1 MAPVYVLFP
10 FAVVKRPARIKYD
23 RAFAN
28 LKTDTTWWTHGSPT
42 RGGLT
47 CEMAKMW
54 LPRVHCAFFSPL
66 RLRPPLFCH
75 FRPGLSYTVGLTKK
89 YCSNKSEGLSRTNVS
104 YLWLDFLSCLL
115 SLSPPRGSK
124 GTAVVSASGNDR
136 RWSDAN
142 SKDPWNSRYRCWK
155 QQPLQLLLPSSI
167 RWKSFLRYTSFSFAS
182 FLFFWF
188 FICRF
193 SRHTLTH
200 GIYLIRHSSRFIVF
214 ADQSRFCD
222 LILTRFPPWC
232 TVFNRLWLINE

>member
-75 FRPGLSYTVGLTKK
+75 FRLGLSYTVGLTKK
-89 YCSNKSEGLSRTNVS
+89 YCSNKSQGLSRTNVF
-104 YLWLDFLSCLL
+104 YLWFDFLSCLF
-115 SLSPPRGSK
+115 SSSPPRGSK
-124 GTAVVSASGNDR
+124 GTAVVPASGNGR
-136 RWSDAN
+136 RWSDLIAKIRGTADTGAGN
-142 SKDPWNSRYRCWK
+142 RNHFSSCYR
-155 QQPLQLLLPSSI
+155 LRFVGNHFYVILLSLLLLFFFSG
-167 RWKSFLRYTSFSFAS
+167 FSFAVFRNILWYTVFVLAVILRVPS
-182 FLFFWF
+182 
-188 FICRF
+188 F
-193 SRHTLTH
+193 SR
-200 GIYLIRHSSRFIVF
+200 
-214 ADQSRFCD
+214 
-222 LILTRFPPWC
+222 
-232 TVFNRLWLINE
+232 INPVSAIWF

>member
-28 LKTDTTWWTHGSPT
+28 LKTDTTWWTHGSRT

-75 FRPGLSYTVGLTKK
+75 FRLGLSYTAGLTKK

-115 SLSPPRGSK
+115 SLSPPHGSK
-124 GTAVVSASGNDR
+124 GTAVVSASGNGR

-142 SKDPWNSRYRCWK
+142 SKDPWNSGYRCWK
-155 QQPLQLLLPSSI
+155 PKPLRLLLPSSI

-182 FLFFWF
+182 FLFFSF
-188 FICRF
+188 P
-193 SRHTLTH
+193 
-200 GIYLIRHSSRFIVF
+200 GSSFAVF
-214 ADQSRFCD
+214 RN
-222 LILTRFPPWC
+222 ILWH
-232 TVFNRLWLINE
+232 TVFVLAVILRVSAIWF

>member
-75 FRPGLSYTVGLTKK
+75 FRLGLSYTVGLTKK
-89 YCSNKSEGLSRTNVS
+89 YCSNKSQGLSRTNVF
-104 YLWLDFLSCLL
+104 YLWFDFLSCLL

-124 GTAVVSASGNDR
+124 GTTSGNGR
-136 RWSDAN
+136 RWSDLIAKIHGTADTGAGN
-142 SKDPWNSRYRCWK
+142 RNHFSSCYHLRFVGNHFYVILLS
-155 QQPLQLLLPSSI
+155 LLLL
-167 RWKSFLRYTSFSFAS
+167 FF
-182 FLFFWF
+182 FFWF
-188 FICRF
+188 FIRRF
-193 SRHTLTH
+193 SKHTLIH
-200 GIYLIRHSSRFIVF
+200 GICLSRHFLLIPSACFNSCTGLLVKNKCVLLFASYVF
-214 ADQSRFCD
+214 
-222 LILTRFPPWC
+222 
-232 TVFNRLWLINE
+232 FNVRGTK